1 MDKDAALK
9 KLQAEEL
16 DILLVVRDF
25 CEKHQ
30 IEWVI
35 DSGTALGAARHKGF
49 IPWDDDIDISMPRC
63 EYERFVRLAKEG
75 GCLMATRFMT
85 MPIQK
90 AWRAFLGRS
99 PRMVLSS

>member
-30 IEWVI
+30 IEW
-35 DSGTALGAARHKGF
+35 A
-49 IPWDDDIDISMPRC
+49 
-63 EYERFVRLAKEG
+63 
-75 GCLMATRFMT
+75 
-85 MPIQK
+85 
-90 AWRAFLGRS
+90 
-99 PRMVLSS
+99 